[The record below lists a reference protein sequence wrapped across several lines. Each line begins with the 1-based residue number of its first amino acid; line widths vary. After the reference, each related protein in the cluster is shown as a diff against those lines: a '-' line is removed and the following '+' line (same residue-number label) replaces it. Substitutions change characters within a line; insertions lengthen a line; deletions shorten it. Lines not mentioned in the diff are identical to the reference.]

1 MKKEQLVQAAKSFGL
16 PLQVEEEQEV
26 QCLGCLKQKSGLQA
40 RTQHE
45 DDTQEELKNQTAL
58 QSPL

>member
-1 MKKEQLVQAAKSFGL
+1 MLKEQLVQAAKFSGL
-16 PLQVEEEQEV
+16 PLQLEEEQEV
-26 QCLGCLKQKSGLQA
+26 QCLSCLKQKPGLKA

-45 DDTQEELKNQTAL
+45 DDTQEEPNQTAL